1 MPNRGIDVNE
11 WIAWRNR
18 CETYARDFFGAVVY
32 ARYELLRRL
41 TREHDCAQVRE
52 LIDILDYVRPI
63 LQQDPIGLHP
73 ATVDELYA
81 LFVYQR
87 HCSLVGKWAIAARD
101 LRRGQR
107 GAQEFCSDRSRSR
120 RPFSRTAESRR
131 CSTNGDHSG

>member
-18 CETYARDFFGAVVY
+18 CEKYARDFFGAMVY

-63 LQQDPIGLHP
+63 LQQDRIGLHP

-87 HCSLVGKWAIAARD
+87 HCSLVGKWVIAALAIYDEDREALKNFARIALGPGDD
-101 LRRGQR
+101 LVVRRKKTVFYKR
-107 GAQEFCSDRSRSR
+107 
-120 RPFSRTAESRR
+120 
-131 CSTNGDHSG
+131 